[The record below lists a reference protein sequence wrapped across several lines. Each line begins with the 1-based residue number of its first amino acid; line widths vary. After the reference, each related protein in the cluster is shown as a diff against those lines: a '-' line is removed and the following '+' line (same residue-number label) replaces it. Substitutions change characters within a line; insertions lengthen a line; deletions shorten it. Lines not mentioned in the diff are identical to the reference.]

1 MLSSLKLER
10 YSDLI
15 LALLALHVQ
24 SISWFM
30 EEGWKNL
37 SMFVLIYKEFMKKKN
52 ESRRYFY

>member
-37 SMFVLIYKEFMKKKN
+37 SMFVLIYKDFMKKN
-52 ESRRYFY
+52 ESQRYFY